1 MYNPTKKQIM
11 ERWNSMPDI
20 LKEAM
25 HSAIIMDAS
34 DSIEINFHLD
44 EVKGIK
50 LSKLIRGVFYG
61 LIHVQDLY
69 NEIKDSLGIDPRLAL
84 DIYHEIDKKIFESF
98 RKDIEDF
105 YIRNKI
111 GIIKESQITQ
121 TGPIESQ
128 IVLKNGPEI
137 INLKPEGVVE
147 MQTKKLVVQSPEQ
160 PKKEPSTIFANP
172 VQNQNQL
179 SQSQIGG
186 GSVAPILPQSSP
198 TGFDGPIIIHKKE
211 EAQSVS
217 QGNITNAYKQTSL
230 GGFMGS
236 FGAIGA
242 AKHKDQGSLA
252 KVEMP
257 FQIKSN
263 LQSTEQKIPVV
274 VKKYGEQVKTVH
286 YSDLKTSLEPK
297 TNNPPKSEP
306 PKENGFVNLNDL
318 TINK

>member
-1 MYNPTKKQIM
+1 MVTVPEKVLNNRWDEAPEKIKEAVFSPFYNDIFDSIGTLFHLSENKL
-11 ERWNSMPDI
+11 DI
-20 LKEAM
+20 LRQ
-25 HSAIIMDAS
+25 
-34 DSIEINFHLD
+34 
-44 EVKGIK
+44 
-50 LSKLIRGVFYG
+50 LIFFTFFGF
-61 LIHVQDLY
+61 IQIQDLY

-121 TGPIESQ
+121 TGPIEPQ

-147 MQTKKLVVQSPEQ
+147 TQTKKLVVQSPEQ
-160 PKKEPSTIFANP
+160 PKKESSTIFANP

-186 GSVAPILPQSSP
+186 GSVAPILPQSSS

-217 QGNITNAYKQTSL
+217 QGNIANAYKQTSL

-257 FQIKSN
+257 FQIKNN

-297 TNNPPKSEP
+297 NNNSPKTEP